1 MLMARRVGFSP
12 RSVEAV
18 STYGVNIHVIVAL
31 CPKIPAMRREF
42 CILLTSFGHVY
53 FIVLAYMYM

>member
-18 STYGVNIHVIVAL
+18 STYGVKIHVIVAL
-31 CPKIPAMRREF
+31 CLKIEK
-42 CILLTSFGHVY
+42 G
-53 FIVLAYMYM
+53 VLYLIN